1 MIDKKIN
8 TLLTVC
14 QTGNYTRAA
23 QLLDLTQPA
32 VSQQIKQL
40 EQELNVR
47 LFNRTDGELKLTKDG
62 ETVLKYAKRI
72 KTLYG
77 NLQQALKDQRNKLD
91 RLSIGITH
99 TAESSPIT
107 EILATFSNQ
116 K

>member
-40 EQELNVR
+40 E
-47 LFNRTDGELKLTKDG
+47 
-62 ETVLKYAKRI
+62 
-72 KTLYG
+72 
-77 NLQQALKDQRNKLD
+77 
-91 RLSIGITH
+91 
-99 TAESSPIT
+99 
-107 EILATFSNQ
+107 
-116 K
+116 